1 MSKKN
6 KLTFTR
12 LSGNFEVVLAE
23 DLNAIKGGGDSEP
36 NWDELEPVVVTPG
49 NNDDDDDDD
58 DDPSFPPPTDP
69 EPEEPIEENP
79 DPNEDWED
87 LPEGPE
93 DQPDELT
100 PQDIWALKHPIAA
113 LQANKNATEAR
124 YMSSSL
130 PGANRGLQDAYRH
143 AYWMW
148 QNEKD
153 FGYQLSV
160 ELGVAHEDTVV
171 NPLADRLMDLNN
183 NEWGAAFGATHP
195 NATLA
200 DFNQAFNE
208 AMVNDDIVILEG
220 PKLPVH

>member
-36 NWDELEPVVVTPG
+36 DWKELEPVVVTPPG
-49 NNDDDDDDD
+49 DDDDDGG
-58 DDPSFPPPTDP
+58 FPPPFDP
-69 EPEEPIEENP
+69 EPEEPIEEP
-79 DPNEDWED
+79 DPEEDWED
-87 LPEGPE
+87 FPDNPDEEHPE
-93 DQPDELT
+93 ELT

-171 NPLADRLMDLNN
+171 NELPDRLMDLNN

-208 AMVNDDIVILEG
+208 AVVNDDVILLEG
-220 PKLPVH
+220 PRLPVH